1 MTKGSWPRRE
11 FPQPSN
17 HITAL
22 YALCS
27 SPPACWKK
35 NVHICP
41 QKAIA
46 SEYKCCHAKATQAR
60 WQKIGVKKC
69 FYTSSTKSPFLSDS
83 KRKQEKKEGKVEG
96 KWKRSQN
103 TLPHKRFWS
112 HGSAMGCTGERSFEW
127 SERLSSDLDWSELLS
142 NWQWVIMTK
151 MEIEVTWKLWDL
163 HNVLPGAWGK
173 LIQKEVKEE

>member
-1 MTKGSWPRRE
+1 MQNRVAQFKSSCMHLMTKGSWPRRE

-35 NVHICP
+35 NLHICP

-69 FYTSSTKSPFLSDS
+69 FYTSSTKSPFLSWL
-83 KRKQEKKEGKVEG
+83 QEEAGKEGRQGRGKVKE
-96 KWKRSQN
+96 KSKYPSSQEV
-103 TLPHKRFWS
+103 LEPWVS
-112 HGSAMGCTGERSFEW
+112 HGLYR
-127 SERLSSDLDWSELLS
+127 R
-142 NWQWVIMTK
+142 K
-151 MEIEVTWKLWDL
+151 KLWMEWETEL
-163 HNVLPGAWGK
+163 WSRLEWTF
-173 LIQKEVKEE
+173 E